1 MYEKCESCVAR
12 SGSSDSEVSRVALD
26 AAGWPSGW
34 LLRSIKISLPLTAG
48 SAAKKNGNCCG

>member
-1 MYEKCESCVAR
+1 MKNV
-12 SGSSDSEVSRVALD
+12 RVALHGLVRAIAKYPESLFD

-48 SAAKKNGNCCG
+48 SAAK

>member
-12 SGSSDSEVSRVALD
+12 YGSSDSEVSRVARD
-26 AAGWPSGW
+26 AAGWLSGW

-48 SAAKKNGNCCG
+48 SAAK